1 MSSIVLQTNTCP
13 VVTLENLLFLQTN
26 MWFQLVEEDSEK
38 TDSCGT
44 SYFLFTHIRIVCQ
57 CDQ

>member
-1 MSSIVLQTNTCP
+1 MSCFQE
-13 VVTLENLLFLQTN
+13 VTLENLLFLQTN
-26 MWFQLVEEDSEK
+26 MWFLLAEEDSEK
-38 TDSCGT
+38 ADSCGI

>member
-26 MWFQLVEEDSEK
+26 MWFQLAEEDSEK
-38 TDSCGT
+38 VDSCST